1 MSSLI
6 LKLEN
11 LTKTFGNLKVL
22 DNISIDLENIN
33 SLGIIGPSGGGKSTL
48 LRLIAGLEKP
58 TEGNIQLNNY
68 KLNSGK
74 GKETLEFH
82 KNIGVVFQQY
92 NLFPQLT
99 ALRNISLVLEKV
111 HNKSIQEA
119 EKITIDLFRKFGLE
133 EHKDKKPHQLSGGQ
147 KQRIA
152 IVRALAIDSEILM
165 LDEPTAALDPILTSE
180 VLEMIGT
187 LKKEQKDFIIVTH
200 EMGFAR
206 SVADYILFVDKG
218 KIVEYGLS
226 KELFEKPKT
235 EELKNFLG
243 KILEWK
249 M

>member
-1 MSSLI
+1 
-6 LKLEN
+6 
-11 LTKTFGNLKVL
+11 
-22 DNISIDLENIN
+22 
-33 SLGIIGPSGGGKSTL
+33 
-48 LRLIAGLEKP
+48 
-58 TEGNIQLNNY
+58 
-68 KLNSGK
+68 
-74 GKETLEFH
+74 
-82 KNIGVVFQQY
+82 
-92 NLFPQLT
+92 
-99 ALRNISLVLEKV
+99 LVLEKV

-187 LKKEQKDFIIVTH
+187 LKKERKDFIIVTH

-218 KIVEYGLS
+218 KIVEYGVS

-235 EELKNFLG
+235 EELKNFFG

>member
-1 MSSLI
+1 MM
-6 LKLEN
+6 LKLEK

-22 DNISIDLENIN
+22 DEISVELENIN

-48 LRLIAGLEKP
+48 LRLLAGLETI
-58 TEGNIQLNNY
+58 TEGSVQLNNY
-68 KLNSGK
+68 KLNNEK
-74 GKETLEFH
+74 GKKSLEFH

-92 NLFPQLT
+92 NLFPHLT

-111 HNKSIQEA
+111 HNKSKEEA
-119 EKITIDLFRKFGLE
+119 ETITIGLFKKFGLE

-152 IVRALAIDSEILM
+152 IVRALAIDSELLM

-180 VLEMIGT
+180 VLEMIGL
-187 LKKEQKDFIIVTH
+187 LKKENKDFIIVTH

-218 KIVEYGLS
+218 KIVEHGFA
-226 KELFEKPKT
+226 KDLFQDPKT
-235 EELKNFLG
+235 EELKKFFG

>member
-1 MSSLI
+1 M
-6 LKLEN
+6 
-11 LTKTFGNLKVL
+11 
-22 DNISIDLENIN
+22 
-33 SLGIIGPSGGGKSTL
+33 
-48 LRLIAGLEKP
+48 
-58 TEGNIQLNNY
+58 NNY

-92 NLFPQLT
+92 NLFPHLT

-187 LKKEQKDFIIVTH
+187 LKKERKDFIIVTH

-235 EELKNFLG
+235 EELAAKLFKKYKGDESENNDQIFTFNFSNY
-243 KILEWK
+243 IL
-249 M
+249 